1 MIRLT
6 NQCLKVSVRTWFGHL
21 IFETDMPFL
30 SFLQLY
36 NYLVVRTEKYDHT
49 YIKTTSYKKLKAFQF
64 YYEGFIK
71 LIEVATTLE
80 FVYINAKVKPSMKHG
95 CYKVIV
101 KFSRSSADVCAA
113 ACTCPAGT
121 GTNCLGKCNH
131 VGAIFLPWKIL
142 TAKV

>member
-1 MIRLT
+1 M
-6 NQCLKVSVRTWFGHL
+6 VWSSHL
-21 IFETDMPFL
+21 RDMPYL

-71 LIEVATTLE
+71 LIEVS
-80 FVYINAKVKPSMKHG
+80 VYLNSKVKLSMKHG
-95 CYKVIV
+95 RYKGIV
-101 KFSRSSADVCAA
+101 KCSRLSADVCAA

-121 GTNCLGKCNH
+121 GTNCLGNDLPLH
-131 VGAIFLPWKIL
+131 VQTVTFDDKP
-142 TAKV
+142 